1 MSKLKDFIKKQ
12 TKKTKIILGVG
23 LLVVIGILFL
33 SLYNGEAK
41 VDTTYL
47 IGQIKKSSE
56 LTTSKLNYKGI
67 TEFEDVGI
75 SILNKSNF
83 LMVYHADARFGIDL
97 EEVEVTANDTLKKV
111 TIKIPKAKILD
122 VKVDQKNI
130 KYYDKK
136 FSLFNFDSLED
147 ANKAVAKAETEAMKD
162 IAKLGVLEM
171 ADNQAETLI
180 RGLVEPLVPDEYE
193 IVVEVLEETK

>member
-1 MSKLKDFIKKQ
+1 M
-12 TKKTKIILGVG
+12 TKTV
-23 LLVVIGILFL
+23 
-33 SLYNGEAK
+33 
-41 VDTTYL
+41 
-47 IGQIKKSSE
+47 Q
-56 LTTSKLNYKGI
+56 
-67 TEFEDVGI
+67 
-75 SILNKSNF
+75 
-83 LMVYHADARFGIDL
+83 
-97 EEVEVTANDTLKKV
+97 ANDTLKKV
-111 TIKIPKAKILD
+111 TIRIPKAKILD